1 MPYPEDNTPLLA
13 PRLAQ
18 FVFAFALTVL
28 CSSWPARKIFGMFI
42 EPTWFDK
49 FVSHAR
55 YCEEGLSTQ
64 DYLAKSQA
72 RASLQKKRLAR
83 LREEATKGCVP
94 KSKEHHQSH
103 PLRSLPTVAAPSRL
117 SRRRG
122 PRSSHWLLARP
133 CVACVIPPPP
143 RLPQGRP
150 SLFPPSEE
158 LPQPLNVFLSLHY
171 ARRSL
176 IIEPDPPL
184 HRARRRLGH
193 DLQVPRDPSAKVP
206 PALLREIIYQRRQH
220 HPDGWGYPRTTGER
234 EREGDALV
242 LLRVVVGRIIG
253 RNCLLLSC
261 NPIISPSATPLG
273 MTGRGKP
280 THIGLPSTPA
290 QKPRADSESENVWR
304 QVHASPTA
312 KRR

>member
-1 MPYPEDNTPLLA
+1 MSDLPTLHLPAQGELHMSTLGQYSLYPMLLHEPFMVLPLKWLTTDPGAWSMPYPEDNTPLLA

-94 KSKEHHQSH
+94 KSKEQHQSH

-122 PRSSHWLLARP
+122 PRSSP
-133 CVACVIPPPP
+133 
-143 RLPQGRP
+143 RP
-150 SLFPPSEE
+150 SRP
-158 LPQPLNVFLSLHY
+158 Y
-171 ARRSL
+171 RR
-176 IIEPDPPL
+176 
-184 HRARRRLGH
+184 G
-193 DLQVPRDPSAKVP
+193 
-206 PALLREIIYQRRQH
+206 
-220 HPDGWGYPRTTGER
+220 
-234 EREGDALV
+234 
-242 LLRVVVGRIIG
+242 
-253 RNCLLLSC
+253 
-261 NPIISPSATPLG
+261 SP
-273 MTGRGKP
+273 
-280 THIGLPSTPA
+280 
-290 QKPRADSESENVWR
+290 
-304 QVHASPTA
+304 
-312 KRR
+312 